1 MSRNRKLITVLLSII
16 LCFSICSFAVF
27 AADMNGDGYDDET
40 GDYVGQVVVTD
51 PVVPEPVYTDPIVTD
66 PVVTSPVEVQT
77 DPVIINTDP
86 VPTAYIPVET
96 QPITEVPG
104 YVEEVTE
111 PDENYWDV
119 ENEDNGDDEIYVGG
133 GQTYVEPVETAPSA
147 ALYDSNHK
155 IDDNELSDNDWKDIS
170 ANLKNASLS
179 DSDDGDDFNFI
190 KKNDS
195 TTDNGDW
202 MLIVGLILLLL
213 GLAGIGYVIASAV
226 LRNKKM
232 KNMPSGE
239 YAVAGASVR
248 YRSNSDYDDGYKIS
262 SKRENKKSRRYDTA
276 DVKLPKNNGG
286 RRYR

>member
-1 MSRNRKLITVLLSII
+1 MSRNTKLITVLLSII

-40 GDYVGQVVVTD
+40 GEYIGQVIVTDPVVPDPVVTD
-51 PVVPEPVYTDPIVTD
+51 PVVIDPVVTDPIVETD
-66 PVVTSPVEVQT
+66 PV
-77 DPVIINTDP
+77 INTDP
-86 VPTAYIPVET
+86 VPTEYIPVET
-96 QPITEVPG
+96 EPMTEAPD
-104 YVEEVTE
+104 YVDEVTE
-111 PDENYWDV
+111 PVENYWDV
-119 ENEDNGDDEIYVGG
+119 ENEDNGNEDEIYVGG

-155 IDDNELSDNDWKDIS
+155 IDDKELSDNDWKDIS

-202 MLIVGLILLLL
+202 MLIAGLVLLLL
-213 GLAGIGYVIASAV
+213 GLAGIVYVIASAV

-232 KNMPSGE
+232 KNMPTGE
-239 YAVAGASVR
+239 YAVAGVSSR
-248 YRSNSDYDDGYKIS
+248 YRTNSDYDDGFKTS
-262 SKRENKKSRRYDTA
+262 SKRGNTKSRRYDTA

-286 RRYR
+286 RRYK